1 MRNWHPAFH
10 TEAIVTDNRFKGSYV
25 PFFKLSPRDQETA
38 RRAYPHK
45 SVGGKYDF
53 IDDHYL
59 YPIDKKTGNL
69 HSGRQRRELAIPYAK
84 LMDDEF
90 MASLGYT
97 VNRAWVDKMSTVEA
111 LKVAVAETKKKYTVH
126 GHSVRSDGSKDS
138 FWTRTGLSKSQA
150 SKLAA
155 EQRREGGVAKVVEEA

>member
-1 MRNWHPAFH
+1 MKNWHPTFH
-10 TEAIVTDNRFKGSYV
+10 TIAVAGNQRYEYV
-25 PFFKLSPRDQETA
+25 PFHRLTSNDQQTA
-38 RRAYPHK
+38 RAAYVYK

-53 IDDHYL
+53 IDEHFV
-59 YPIDKKTGNL
+59 YPVTKD
-69 HSGRQRRELAIPYAK
+69 GRLARGRAHRELAIPYDK
-84 LMDDEF
+84 LQDDAF

-97 VNRAWVDKMSTVEA
+97 INRAWVDKMSTVEA

-126 GHSVRSDGSKDS
+126 GHSVRRDGSKDS
-138 FWTRTGLSKSQA
+138 FWTRTRLSKSQA